1 MDSKPKLNYKIQLPK
16 QDDSKKGF
24 QPKTKTKLSMQG
36 LVGSV
41 LASKQPSGPGQP
53 MSITQ
58 QNGAGGWGKAN

>member
-1 MDSKPKLNYKIQLPK
+1 MKLNYTVNFDKK
-16 QDDSKKGF
+16 DEKKGF

-53 MSITQ
+53 MPQ
-58 QNGAGGWGKAN
+58 QNGASGWGKAN

>member
-1 MDSKPKLNYKIQLPK
+1 MKLNYTVNFDK

-53 MSITQ
+53 MPQ
-58 QNGAGGWGKAN
+58 QNGASGWGKAN

>member
-1 MDSKPKLNYKIQLPK
+1 MDNKTKLNYKIQLPK

-36 LVGSV
+36 LVESV
-41 LASKQPSGPGQP
+41 LASKQPSEPNQP
-53 MSITQ
+53 INSQ

>member
-1 MDSKPKLNYKIQLPK
+1 MDNKTKLNYKIQLPK

-36 LVGSV
+36 LVESV
-41 LASKQPSGPGQP
+41 LASKQPSEPSQP
-53 MSITQ
+53 VSPQ

>member
-1 MDSKPKLNYKIQLPK
+1 MDSKTKLNYKIQLPK

-41 LASKQPSGPGQP
+41 LASKQPSSPGQP
-53 MSITQ
+53 MPQ
-58 QNGAGGWGKAN
+58 QNGASGWGKAN

>member
-1 MDSKPKLNYKIQLPK
+1 MDSKTKLNYKIQLPK
-16 QDDSKKGF
+16 QDDSEKSF

-53 MSITQ
+53 MPQ
-58 QNGAGGWGKAN
+58 QNGASGWGKAN

>member
-1 MDSKPKLNYKIQLPK
+1 MKLNYTVNFDK

-53 MSITQ
+53 IPQ
-58 QNGAGGWGKAN
+58 QNGASGWGKAN

>member
-1 MDSKPKLNYKIQLPK
+1 MKLNYTVNF
-16 QDDSKKGF
+16 DKKDEKEGF

-53 MSITQ
+53 MPQ
-58 QNGAGGWGKAN
+58 QNGASGWGKAN